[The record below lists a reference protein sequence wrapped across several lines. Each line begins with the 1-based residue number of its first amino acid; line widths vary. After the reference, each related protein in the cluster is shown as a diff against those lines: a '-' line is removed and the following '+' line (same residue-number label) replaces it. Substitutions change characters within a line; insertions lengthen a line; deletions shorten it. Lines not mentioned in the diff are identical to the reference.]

1 MDRITRLLLPAATF
15 LLVAACGE
23 ADKESNEV
31 VESLKEPLEAAEALE
46 QTAIERT
53 QGIDQAIEQAEGED
67 TEE

>member
-15 LLVAACGE
+15 LLLAACG
-23 ADKESNEV
+23 APDKESNEV